1 MPGAG
6 LDCIQTFE
14 HGKGALVST
23 DQAADF
29 ETEITDATDEDESI
43 QFELIAESTDLV
55 DLAYGPICRVD
66 GGESADF

>member
-1 MPGAG
+1 
-6 LDCIQTFE
+6 
-14 HGKGALVST
+14 VSI
-23 DQAADF
+23 DPAADF

-43 QFELIAESTDLV
+43 HFELIAESTDLV